1 MIKRKKDNAKQVRSK
16 LSSAIEALDLGIRKC
31 LLHRHLPQWRPI
43 STATHNQALEI
54 GVLDENSLIEL
65 PFPCRRNNASE
76 WINTDLGTRVY
87 VQPVRWRIWQKL
99 PRKIIPDPHV
109 HPLHH

>member
-31 LLHRHLPQWRPI
+31 LLHRHLSQWRPI
-43 STATHNQALEI
+43 STAPHNQALEI
-54 GVLDENSLIEL
+54 GVLDENSLDENSLIEP

-76 WINTDLGTRVY
+76 WINSDLGTRVY
-87 VQPVRWRIWQKL
+87 VQPVRWRIWQKA
-99 PRKIIPDPHV
+99 PA
-109 HPLHH
+109 